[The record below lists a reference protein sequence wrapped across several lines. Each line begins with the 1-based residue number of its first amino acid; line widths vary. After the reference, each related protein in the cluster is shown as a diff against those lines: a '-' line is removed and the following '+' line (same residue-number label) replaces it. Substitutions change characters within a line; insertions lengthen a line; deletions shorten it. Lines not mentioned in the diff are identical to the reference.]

1 MSQFPSAALFSEV
14 LLGGAMWSM
23 RVPRRRLVR
32 LTALDPGANLS
43 ALFYNAAQPLDR
55 LNIPD
60 TLKALHTAKLSRGHI
75 LMTDMGNALV
85 SLVEDSLGWHDPLGG
100 HITAAMVAARF
111 GEHNYQKY
119 RNDFY
124 RNAHDN
130 FLIELSKHGLGL
142 ADIVANV
149 NFFSKIEVD
158 DEGRMKL
165 VPDHCPA
172 GARIGL
178 RTEMDILL
186 VLANC
191 PHPLAPAGEYPR
203 ARVEI
208 EIFSCAPPG
217 EDDFCRNFRPE
228 CGRTLALT
236 ERLFL

>member
-1 MSQFPSAALFSEV
+1 
-14 LLGGAMWSM
+14 M
-23 RVPRRRLVR
+23 RIPRRRLVR
-32 LTALDPGANLS
+32 LTALDSGANLS

-85 SLVEDSLGWHDPLGG
+85 SVVDDSLGWHDPLGG
-100 HITAAMVAARF
+100 HITAAMVAAKF

-130 FLIELSKHGLGL
+130 FLIELTKHGLGV
-142 ADIVANV
+142 ADIVANI
-149 NFFSKIEVD
+149 NFFSKVVVD

-165 VPDHCPA
+165 VSDHCPA
-172 GARIGL
+172 RARIGL
-178 RTEMDILL
+178 RTEMDVLF

-203 ARVEI
+203 ARVGV
-208 EIFSCAPPG
+208 EIFTCVPPG